1 MLKSRV
7 LPVLALVAVLS
18 LTPFA
23 QASATES
30 QQPSGGTFGLMEILE
45 AEIVS
50 VWEAVAGVWADVG
63 PRMDENG

>member
-7 LPVLALVAVLS
+7 LPVLALVTALS

-23 QASATES
+23 QASATEA
-30 QQPSGGTFGLMEILE
+30 QTPPEGGLGLIESLE
-45 AEIVS
+45 AGIVS
-50 VWEAVAGVWADVG
+50 LWETVAAIWTDVG